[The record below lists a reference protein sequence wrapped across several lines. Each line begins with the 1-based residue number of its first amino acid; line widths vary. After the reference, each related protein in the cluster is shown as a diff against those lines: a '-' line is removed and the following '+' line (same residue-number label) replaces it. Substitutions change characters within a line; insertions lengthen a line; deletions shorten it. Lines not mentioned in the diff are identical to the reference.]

1 MDKMLD
7 IYELLKTYGTYIYTR
22 DPIGDLMLMEDE
34 IRELYKANVLD
45 IKDYQMALLLIRQET
60 TRLRMEEHKSNV

>member
-7 IYELLKTYGTYIYTR
+7 IYDLLKTYGTYIYTR

-60 TRLRMEEHKSNV
+60 TRLRVEQNKQ

>member
-45 IKDYQMALLLIRQET
+45 IKDYQMALLLIRQEV
-60 TRLRMEEHKSNV
+60 TRLRVEQNKQ

>member
-1 MDKMLD
+1 MLD

-22 DPIGDLMLMEDE
+22 DPLGDLMLMEDE

-60 TRLRMEEHKSNV
+60 TRLRVEQNKQ

>member
-22 DPIGDLMLMEDE
+22 DPVGDLMLMEDE

-60 TRLRMEEHKSNV
+60 TRLRVEQNKQ

>member
-1 MDKMLD
+1 MEKMLD

-34 IRELYKANVLD
+34 IKELYKANVLD

-60 TRLRMEEHKSNV
+60 TRLRMEENKK

>member
-22 DPIGDLMLMEDE
+22 DPIGDLVLMEDE

-45 IKDYQMALLLIRQET
+45 IKDYQMALLLIRQEA
-60 TRLRMEEHKSNV
+60 TRLHIEAQQK

>member
-7 IYELLKTYGTYIYTR
+7 IYDLLKTYGTYIYTR

-60 TRLRMEEHKSNV
+60 TRLWVEQNKQ